1 VDLRVLVPMQSSS
14 PTEITRLG
22 ATATVKWFNPAKGF
36 GFVAP
41 TDESPDAF
49 LHVSVVQRAGLR
61 TLRQGATIICDLTS
75 GPRGP
80 QVSAIYHVDDSTVQ
94 DDLPKANS
102 GEESVID
109 GEVKFFAVNKGYGFG
124 TPPDGSADVFVGI
137 SALQRSNLDR
147 LEPGQQIRMYVRP
160 GDKGPTAVRVK
171 ILSNTPQP
179 TDPEPN
185 APSEP
190 SGDR

>member
-1 VDLRVLVPMQSSS
+1 MQSSS
-14 PTEITRLG
+14 PTEIARLG
-22 ATATVKWFNPAKGF
+22 VTAKVKWFNPAKGF

-41 TDESPDAF
+41 TDGSPDAF

-61 TLRQGATIICDLTS
+61 TLRQGATITCDLTS

-80 QVSAIYHVDDSTVQ
+80 QASAIYHVDDSTVQ

-102 GEESVID
+102 GEESVIE
-109 GEVKFFAVNKGYGFG
+109 GEVKFFAVDKGYGFG

-137 SALQRSNLDR
+137 GALQRSNLDR
-147 LEPGQQIRMYVRP
+147 LVPGQQIRMHVRA
-160 GDKGPTAVRVK
+160 GDKGPMAVRVK
-171 ILSNTPQP
+171 ILSNGPQP

-190 SGDR
+190 SGNR